1 MNKIWQETIDKIEK
15 EVSPQ
20 NYATWIK
27 PLNFIEIID
36 DQVKLEVPNRFIRDW
51 LRDNYLKKIEK
62 VMSEIG
68 TVNYRVNISINST
81 KTNVENKKNKKNEEK
96 KEIKIIKNI
105 PNEIIKPNQFTNI
118 NNKYT
123 FDSFV
128 SGI

>member
-1 MNKIWQETIDKIEK
+1 MNKIWQETIEKIEK

-27 PLNFIEIID
+27 PLHFIEIID

-68 TVNYRVNISINST
+68 TVNYRVNISINSN
-81 KTNVENKKNKKNEEK
+81 KVTNNKILNEEK
-96 KEIKIIKNI
+96 KEIKQTG
-105 PNEIIKPNQFTNI
+105 NQPWGL
-118 NNKYT
+118 T
-123 FDSFV
+123 FFCRCACTAVLLTSV
-128 SGI
+128 SK